1 MRKSSRRELTHLSEI
16 NVIPLVDIVL
26 VLLIIFMIT
35 APMLQHGMDVDLPRV
50 TTAPLQANEEPLVI
64 TITKDGI
71 IYINETRI
79 DPGSLREKLKA
90 IARRMPEKEIFL
102 RADRSIPYGNVMVIM
117 AEIRKA
123 GIERVGMV
131 TQPSEEKE

>member
-1 MRKSSRRELTHLSEI
+1 MHKTPKRELTHLSEI

-50 TTAPLQANEEPLVI
+50 TTAPLQADEEPLVI

-79 DPGSLREKLKA
+79 DPRSLHEKLKA
-90 IARRMPEKEIFL
+90 IVRRMPEKEVFL
-102 RADRSIPYGNVMVIM
+102 RADRSVPYGNVMEIM

-123 GIERVGMV
+123 GIERLGMV

>member
-1 MRKSSRRELTHLSEI
+1 MHKNPKRELTHLSEI

-50 TTAPLQANEEPLVI
+50 TTAPLQADEEPLVI

-71 IYINETRI
+71 LYINETRI

-90 IARRMPEKEIFL
+90 IVRRIPEKEVFL
-102 RADRSIPYGNVMVIM
+102 RADRSVPYGNVMEIM

-123 GIERVGMV
+123 GIERIGMV
-131 TQPSEEKE
+131 TQPSEEK